1 MQSVDQEALCQS
13 AAHYS
18 PAQQVPACIS
28 EIPHTMCH
36 LFLLHPPVLTHLS
49 CLLTYLSST
58 FNLSVFYLYFH
69 LLFLFPLSN
78 IFSFFSLLCIFTPPV
93 HPSSLSTHPSFHITP
108 LALSFIKAHS
118 RKCESHI

>member
-18 PAQQVPACIS
+18 PAQQAPACIS
-28 EIPHTMCH
+28 EIPHTVP
-36 LFLLHPPVLTHLS
+36 FILTA
-49 CLLTYLSST
+49 
-58 FNLSVFYLYFH
+58 
-69 LLFLFPLSN
+69 FPLFSFTCLVFSLTCHPLLISLSF
-78 IFSFFSLLCIFTPPV
+78 IFIFTCFFFSLSPISSPFFSLMHFYPPV
-93 HPSSLSTHPSFHITP
+93 HPSSLSTHPSFHIMP